1 MADTLSFNAKK
12 LLNTMRLRGAIEVPI
27 EIGLSVSNEA
37 PFVGEKISVSWIT
50 TGTPN
55 NLVLLVNGAITYRGL
70 DNEGRLLIPI
80 SKDEELVI
88 QLTDNH
94 VSSDTIVIKPTVII
108 PRVERFS
115 VSQGKSQAFAE
126 ETLELD
132 WETTNTA
139 RVKLIIDYGE
149 ANMLVIDLPTPSGK
163 IGLPSLAIG
172 THHFRLQSFSL
183 HEDVSDKAFTERLA
197 TIDII
202 ESPPSFTHLVYSK
215 NIDIEQCVELRWQ
228 AHNAEEVILKW
239 PGGEEYLPKNGH
251 ISFHLNKIGVIP
263 LSLWASGSGGQTEK
277 SLQIHVE
284 SPPANVQLQVDKTSV
299 QLGESIRVN
308 WLLSGGIKNAKLKL
322 NDLETMP
329 ITLKNGYA
337 LITPVSDSLITL
349 HAEGHDGITVT
360 EKVQVVLT
368 PFLL

>member
-1 MADTLSFNAKK
+1 MASTISSNTRK
-12 LLNTMRLRGAIEVPI
+12 LLETMRLRGSIDIPI
-27 EIGLSVSNEA
+27 EIGLSVSNEV
-37 PFVGEKISVSWIT
+37 PFIGEKVSVSWIT
-50 TGTPN
+50 TDTPS
-55 NLVLLVNGAITYRGL
+55 NLVLIVNGAVTYRGL
-70 DNEGRLLIPI
+70 NGEGSLLIPI
-80 SKDEELVI
+80 LKDEELVI
-88 QLTDNH
+88 QLADNH
-94 VSSDTIVIKPTVII
+94 ITSETIVVKPTVITPKI
-108 PRVERFS
+108 EQFT

-149 ANMLVIDLPTPSGK
+149 PNMLVIDLPTPSGK
-163 IGLPSLAIG
+163 ISLPSLAVG

-183 HEDVSDKAFTERLA
+183 HEEVSDKAFTERLA

-215 NIDIEQCVELRWQ
+215 NIGIEQCVELRWQ

-239 PGGEEYLPKNGH
+239 PDGEEYLPTQGH
-251 ISFHLNKIGVIP
+251 ISFYLNKIGVIP

-277 SLQIHVE
+277 SLQIKVE
-284 SPPANVQLQVDKTSV
+284 SPPVTVQLQVDKASI
-299 QLGESIRVN
+299 QLGESIKIN
-308 WLLSGGIKNAKLKL
+308 WQLSGGIKHAELKL
-322 NDLETMP
+322 NDLEAMP
-329 ITLKNGYA
+329 ISQKTGCA
-337 LITPVSDSLITL
+337 QITPVSDSLITI
-349 HAEGHDGITVT
+349 HVEGHDGITVT